1 MWGKG
6 AGSPSVSRK
15 IEKNEMKETIL
26 IIEDEKLMRVTIEDS
41 LKAAGYSVI
50 ACETGKDGL
59 AAFNGGPCDVV
70 VTDIRLPDKN
80 GLEILKEISALSD
93 VPVIVMTAFGTIKD
107 AVEAMKLGAFDYI
120 TKPFSLDEFR
130 LLIERALEMKRLRE
144 DNIRLRKDINRY
156 FCFPNIIGE
165 SAAMKK
171 VFSLM
176 EKVAETD
183 STVLILGESGTGK
196 ELVATTIHYQSARKD
211 KPLIKINCAALPE
224 TLIESELFGHEK
236 GAFTG
241 AIRRKPG
248 RFELANNGT
257 IFLDEIGDMPLSTQT
272 RLLRVIQE
280 KTLER
285 VGGTETLKIDVR
297 VLTATNRNLEEEV
310 KSGRFREDLYYRLNV
325 IPVVIPPLRERRE
338 DIPALVDFALGK
350 CRNRLGK
357 NLRFSK
363 EAMTA
368 LLQYD
373 YPGNVRELENIVE
386 RGATLTAS
394 DVIEKDDLPSVIFK
408 KSESNGSVSL
418 AEVAAG
424 AEMEHIVRILSIAQ
438 GNKTKAAELLGISRK
453 NLWEKMNTYGLKA

>member
-1 MWGKG
+1 
-6 AGSPSVSRK
+6 
-15 IEKNEMKETIL
+15 MKETIL
-26 IIEDEKLMRVTIEDS
+26 VIEDEKLMRVTIEDS
-41 LKAAGYSVI
+41 LKASGYSVI
-50 ACETGKDGL
+50 ACETGADGL
-59 AAFNGGPCDVV
+59 AVFKNGHCDVV

-80 GLEILKEISALSD
+80 GLEILEEVTASSD

-120 TKPFSLDEFR
+120 TKPFSLDEFL

-165 SAAMKK
+165 SEAMKK
-171 VFSLM
+171 VFSLI
-176 EKVAETD
+176 EKVAATD

-196 ELVATTIHYQSARKD
+196 ELIATTIHYQSARKD

-248 RFELANNGT
+248 RFELANGGT

-280 KTLER
+280 KTFER
-285 VGGTETLKIDVR
+285 VGGTETLSIDVR
-297 VLTATNRNLEEEV
+297 VLTATNKNLEEEV

-325 IPVVIPPLRERRE
+325 IPVLIPPLRERRE

-350 CRNRLGK
+350 CRNRTAK
-357 NLRFSK
+357 TVRFSK
-363 EAMTA
+363 DAMTA
-368 LLQYD
+368 LLQYN

-386 RGATLTAS
+386 RGATLAVS
-394 DVIEKDDLPSVIFK
+394 DVIEKDDLPAVIFR
-408 KSESNGSVSL
+408 KSENNGSVSL

-424 AEMEHIVRILSIAQ
+424 AEKEHIIRILAIAQ
-438 GNKTKAAELLGISRK
+438 GNKTKASELLGISRK
-453 NLWEKMNTYGLKA
+453 TLWEKMNAYGLQ

>member
-1 MWGKG
+1 MK
-6 AGSPSVSRK
+6 
-15 IEKNEMKETIL
+15 MKETVL
-26 IIEDEKLMRVTIEDS
+26 VIEDEKLMRVTIEDS
-41 LKAAGYSVI
+41 LTASGFNVI
-50 ACETGKDGL
+50 ACENGADGL
-59 AAFNGGPCDVV
+59 AAFKAGPCDVV
-70 VTDIRLPDKN
+70 VTDIRLPDAN
-80 GLEILKEISALSD
+80 GLDILKDVTASSD

-107 AVEAMKLGAFDYI
+107 AVEAMKIGAFDYI

-130 LLIERALEMKRLRE
+130 MLIERALEMKRLRE
-144 DNIRLRKDINRY
+144 DNIRLRKDINRF

-171 VFSLM
+171 VFTLI
-176 EKVAETD
+176 EKVAATD

-196 ELVATTIHYQSARKD
+196 ELVATTIHYQSSRKD

-280 KTLER
+280 KTFER
-285 VGGTETLKIDVR
+285 VGGTETLSIDVR

-310 KSGRFREDLYYRLNV
+310 KAGRFREDLYYRLNV

-350 CRNRLGK
+350 CRNRMAK
-357 NLRFSK
+357 TVRFSK
-363 EAMTA
+363 DAMTA

-386 RGATLTAS
+386 RGATLAAS
-394 DVIEKDDLPSVIFK
+394 DVIGKDDLPSVIFK

-418 AEVAAG
+418 ADVAAG
-424 AEMEHIVRILSIAQ
+424 AEKEHIIRILAIAQ
-438 GNKTKAAELLGISRK
+438 GNKTKASELLGISRK

>member
-1 MWGKG
+1 MK
-6 AGSPSVSRK
+6 
-15 IEKNEMKETIL
+15 MKETVL
-26 IIEDEKLMRVTIEDS
+26 VIEDEKLMRVTIEDS
-41 LKAAGYSVI
+41 LRASGYGVI
-50 ACETGKDGL
+50 ACENGADGV
-59 AAFNGGPCDVV
+59 AAFRDGACDVV

-80 GLEILKEISALSD
+80 GLDILREITALSD
-93 VPVIVMTAFGTIKD
+93 IPVIVMTAFGTIKD

-171 VFSLM
+171 VFSLI
-176 EKVAETD
+176 EKVAATD
-183 STVLILGESGTGK
+183 ATVLILGESGTGK
-196 ELVATTIHYQSARKD
+196 ELVATTLHYQSGRKD

-248 RFELANNGT
+248 RFELANGGT
-257 IFLDEIGDMPLSTQT
+257 IFLDEIGDMPLSIQA

-280 KTLER
+280 KTFER
-285 VGGTETLKIDVR
+285 VGGTETLKVDVR

-310 KSGRFREDLYYRLNV
+310 KAGRFREDLYYRLNV

-338 DIPALVDFALGK
+338 DIPALVDLALGK
-350 CRNRLGK
+350 YRTRSAK
-357 NLRFSK
+357 TVRFSK
-363 EAMTA
+363 DAMNA

-394 DVIEKDDLPSVIFK
+394 DVIGKDDLPSVIFK
-408 KSESNGSVSL
+408 KAESNGSVSL

-424 AEMEHIVRILSIAQ
+424 AEKEYIIRILATAQ

-453 NLWEKMNTYGLKA
+453 TLWEKMNSYGLKA

>member
-1 MWGKG
+1 M
-6 AGSPSVSRK
+6 
-15 IEKNEMKETIL
+15 
-26 IIEDEKLMRVTIEDS
+26 
-41 LKAAGYSVI
+41 
-50 ACETGKDGL
+50 
-59 AAFNGGPCDVV
+59 
-70 VTDIRLPDKN
+70 
-80 GLEILKEISALSD
+80 
-93 VPVIVMTAFGTIKD
+93 
-107 AVEAMKLGAFDYI
+107 
-120 TKPFSLDEFR
+120 
-130 LLIERALEMKRLRE
+130 LIERALEMKRLRE

-165 SAAMKK
+165 STAMKK
-171 VFSLM
+171 VFSLI
-176 EKVAETD
+176 EKVAATD

-196 ELVATTIHYQSARKD
+196 ELIATTIHYQSSRKD

-280 KTLER
+280 KTFER
-285 VGGTETLKIDVR
+285 VGGTETLNVDVR
-297 VLTATNRNLEEEV
+297 VITATNRNLEEEV
-310 KSGRFREDLYYRLNV
+310 KAGRFREDLYYRLNV

-338 DIPALVDFALGK
+338 DIPALVDFALSK
-350 CRNRLGK
+350 CRNRMAK
-357 NLRFSK
+357 AVRFSK

-373 YPGNVRELENIVE
+373 YPGNVRELENIIE
-386 RGATLTAS
+386 RGATLAVS

-408 KSESNGSVSL
+408 KPENNGSVSL

-424 AEMEHIVRILSIAQ
+424 AEKEHIIRTLAIAQ

-453 NLWEKMNTYGLKA
+453 NLWEKMNAYGLKA

>member
-1 MWGKG
+1 MK
-6 AGSPSVSRK
+6 
-15 IEKNEMKETIL
+15 MKETVL
-26 IIEDEKLMRVTIEDS
+26 VIEDEKLMRVTIEDS
-41 LKAAGYSVI
+41 LTASGYNVI
-50 ACETGKDGL
+50 ACENGADGL
-59 AAFNGGPCDVV
+59 AAFKVGPCDVV
-70 VTDIRLPDKN
+70 VTDIRLPDAN
-80 GLEILKEISALSD
+80 GLDILKNVSASSD

-130 LLIERALEMKRLRE
+130 MLIERALEMKRLRE

-165 SAAMKK
+165 STAMKK
-171 VFSLM
+171 VFSLI
-176 EKVAETD
+176 EKVAATD

-196 ELVATTIHYQSARKD
+196 ELIATTIHYQSSRKD

-280 KTLER
+280 KTFER
-285 VGGTETLKIDVR
+285 VGGTETLNVDVR
-297 VLTATNRNLEEEV
+297 VITATNRNLEEEV
-310 KSGRFREDLYYRLNV
+310 KAGRFREDLYYRLNV

-338 DIPALVDFALGK
+338 DIPALVDFALSK
-350 CRNRLGK
+350 CRNRMAK
-357 NLRFSK
+357 AVRFSK

-373 YPGNVRELENIVE
+373 YPGNVRELENIIE
-386 RGATLTAS
+386 RGATLAVS

-408 KSESNGSVSL
+408 KPENNGSVSL

-424 AEMEHIVRILSIAQ
+424 AEKEHIIRTLAIAQ

-453 NLWEKMNTYGLKA
+453 NLWEKMNAYGLKA

>member
-1 MWGKG
+1 
-6 AGSPSVSRK
+6 
-15 IEKNEMKETIL
+15 MKETVL
-26 IIEDEKLMRVTIEDS
+26 VIEDEKLMRVTIEDS
-41 LKAAGYSVI
+41 LKASGYSVI
-50 ACETGKDGL
+50 ACENGTDGL
-59 AAFNGGPCDVV
+59 AVFKDHACDLV
-70 VTDIRLPDKN
+70 VTDIRLPDMS
-80 GLEILKEISALSD
+80 GIDILREITRASD

-120 TKPFSLDEFR
+120 TKPFALDEFR
-130 LLIERALEMKRLRE
+130 MLIERALEMKRLRE

-156 FCFPNIIGE
+156 FCFPSIIGE
-165 SAAMKK
+165 SAVMKK
-171 VFSLM
+171 VFALI
-176 EKVAETD
+176 EKVAVTD

-196 ELVATTIHYQSARKD
+196 ELIATTIHYQSARKD

-248 RFELANNGT
+248 RFELANGGT

-280 KTLER
+280 KTFER

-297 VLTATNRNLEEEV
+297 VLTATNRKLEEEV
-310 KSGRFREDLYYRLNV
+310 KAGRFREDLYYRLNV

-350 CRNRLGK
+350 CRIRNAK
-357 NLRFSK
+357 IVRFSK
-363 EAMTA
+363 DAMTA

-386 RGATLTAS
+386 RGATLAVS
-394 DVIEKDDLPSVIFK
+394 DVIEKDDLPAVIFK
-408 KSESNGSVSL
+408 KSESTGSVSL

-424 AEMEHIVRILSIAQ
+424 AEKEHIIRTLATAQ
-438 GNKTKAAELLGISRK
+438 GNKTRAAELLGISRK

>member
-1 MWGKG
+1 
-6 AGSPSVSRK
+6 
-15 IEKNEMKETIL
+15 MKETIL

-41 LKAAGYSVI
+41 LKAAGYNVI
-50 ACETGKDGL
+50 ACETGTDGL
-59 AAFNGGPCDVV
+59 AAFKGCPCDVV

-80 GLEILKEISALSD
+80 GLDILKEVTASSD

-130 LLIERALEMKRLRE
+130 LLIERVLEMKRLRE

-165 SAAMKK
+165 SDAMKK
-171 VFSLM
+171 VFSLI
-176 EKVAETD
+176 EKVAATD
-183 STVLILGESGTGK
+183 TTVLILGESGTGK

-363 EAMTA
+363 DAMTA

-386 RGATLTAS
+386 RGATLAAL
-394 DVIEKDDLPSVIFK
+394 DIIEKDDLPSVIFK

-424 AEMEHIVRILSIAQ
+424 AEMEHIIRILAIAQ

-453 NLWEKMNTYGLKA
+453 TLWEKMNTYGLKA

>member
-1 MWGKG
+1 
-6 AGSPSVSRK
+6 
-15 IEKNEMKETIL
+15 MKETIL

-41 LKAAGYSVI
+41 LKASGYGVI
-50 ACETGKDGL
+50 ACENGADGL
-59 AAFNGGPCDVV
+59 AVFKDGPCDVV

-80 GLEILKEISALSD
+80 GLEILREVNALSD

-130 LLIERALEMKRLRE
+130 MLIERALEMKRLRE

-165 SAAMKK
+165 SAVMKK
-171 VFSLM
+171 VFSLI
-176 EKVAETD
+176 EKVAASD

-196 ELVATTIHYQSARKD
+196 ELVATTIHYQSPRKD

-280 KTLER
+280 KTFER

-297 VLTATNRNLEEEV
+297 VITATNRNLEEEI
-310 KSGRFREDLYYRLNV
+310 KAGRFREDLYYRLNV

-338 DIPALVDFALGK
+338 DIPALVDFVLSK
-350 CRNRLGK
+350 CRNRTAK
-357 NLRFSK
+357 TVRFSK
-363 EAMTA
+363 DAMTA

-386 RGATLTAS
+386 RGAALAAS

-424 AEMEHIVRILSIAQ
+424 AEKEHIIRMLAVAQ
-438 GNKTKAAELLGISRK
+438 GNKTKAAEMLGISRK
-453 NLWEKMNTYGLKA
+453 TLWEKMNSYGLKA